1 MTGAGIPGDK
11 TSSQGAANTGG
22 MLSWGRKSTMLVQEP
37 ELSPEEKL
45 EQKLREIEEG
55 KRKEE
60 ALTQQYEA
68 GLAPGIKIILNK
80 QNKILKKHE

>member
-1 MTGAGIPGDK
+1 MAGHDIHGDK
-11 TSSQGAANTGG
+11 SASQGQQAPGG
-22 MLSWGRKSTMLVQEP
+22 VLSWGKKSIPAQVEA

-60 ALTQQYEA
+60 TLNRQYESS
-68 GLAPGIKIILNK
+68 LAPGIKIILNK
-80 QNKILKKHE
+80 QNKILRKHE